1 MASEGQEHLLQTR
14 LLVRVVLHL
23 QFALRPLHVGE
34 DVGQQHVGVGHLHVG
49 VAFER
54 IKQRSAGEALLDEG
68 HEGLDGSPP
77 AVFIARHL
85 GDQHEALAELGL
97 EVLGAAQTPEGTVDL
112 NGDARAQSFTLLH
125 AERAARQRVNSTTV
139 HNHPSLKDNAI
150 ESYVARWFTITHAE
164 RQRDRELNSTMVHN
178 HPC

>member
-85 GDQHEALAELGL
+85 GDQREALAELGL

-125 AERAARQRVNSTTV
+125 AERQHDRELIAQRF
-139 HNHPSLKDNAI
+139 I
-150 ESYVARWFTITHAE
+150 ITRPE
-164 RQRDRELNSTMVHN
+164 RQRDRELCCTLVHN
-178 HPC
+178 HSR

>member
-23 QFALRPLHVGE
+23 QFAFRPLHVGE

-54 IKQRSAGEALLDEG
+54 IKQRSAGVALLDEG
-68 HEGLDGSPP
+68 HQGLDGSPP
-77 AVFIARHL
+77 AVFLARHL
-85 GDQHEALAELGL
+85 GDQREALAELGL

-125 AERAARQRVNSTTV
+125 AERQHDRELIAQRF
-139 HNHPSLKDNAI
+139 I
-150 ESYVARWFTITHAE
+150 ITRPE
-164 RQRDRELNSTMVHN
+164 RQRDRVMLHTGSQSLTLKDSVTES
-178 HPC
+178 